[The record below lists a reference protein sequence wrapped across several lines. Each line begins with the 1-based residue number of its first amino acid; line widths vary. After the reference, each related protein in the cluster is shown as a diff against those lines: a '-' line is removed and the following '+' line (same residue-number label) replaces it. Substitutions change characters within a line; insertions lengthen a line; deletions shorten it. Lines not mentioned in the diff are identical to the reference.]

1 MTYQEIKT
9 EHSNKYNELMEKA
22 GVFWAFSNKQFE
34 EGLKKANLKEGEK
47 LVRIP
52 GGGYC
57 PKKNID
63 TLLKE
68 IEIAGAINKKALKAL
83 KEERTTAILYE
94 LKNYE
99 CFYTGNI
106 DDVVDMFKG
115 IYTTAQ
121 ILTVYKN
128 NLNNQ

>member
-9 EHSNKYNELMEKA
+9 EQSNKYNELMEKA
-22 GVFWAFSNKQFE
+22 GVFWAFSNEQFE
-34 EGLKKANLKEGEK
+34 EGFKKANLKEGEK

-57 PKKNID
+57 PKKNFD
-63 TLLKE
+63 TLLE
-68 IEIAGAINKKALKAL
+68 DIEKANTLNKKALKAL

-106 DDVVDMFKG
+106 YDVINIFKG
-115 IYTTAQ
+115 IYTEQ
-121 ILTVYKN
+121 EILTVYKN
-128 NLNNQ
+128 NLNN